1 MFVALDGPE
10 YPANAF
16 RYHDHLLRYTYR
28 VDVKTGRVGGVD
40 IDSKLDG
47 EDSEARIYTLRGDWQ
62 NKEDALKAA
71 QDWTVKYFE
80 RTAG

>member
-1 MFVALDGPE
+1 MFVALEGPE

-16 RYHDHLLRYTYR
+16 QYREHLLRYTYR
-28 VDVKTGRVGGVD
+28 VDLKTGRVGGVD

-47 EDSEARIYTLRGDWQ
+47 EEGEARIYTLRGDWQ
-62 NKEDALKAA
+62 NKEEALKAA

-80 RTAG
+80 RTAD